1 MPQGPRRV
9 SSGKALVDVRSPRPG
24 SAETDA
30 QSDAHVQLSLVSK
43 CCLSVVSFLPKLSVP
58 NLFRYVPL
66 YLGISAFA
74 SFAYHPSRLKPNI
87 HKLAR

>member
-1 MPQGPRRV
+1 MPQGPQRV

-30 QSDAHVQLSLVSK
+30 QSDAHVQLSL
-43 CCLSVVSFLPKLSVP
+43 CLSVVSFLPKLSVP